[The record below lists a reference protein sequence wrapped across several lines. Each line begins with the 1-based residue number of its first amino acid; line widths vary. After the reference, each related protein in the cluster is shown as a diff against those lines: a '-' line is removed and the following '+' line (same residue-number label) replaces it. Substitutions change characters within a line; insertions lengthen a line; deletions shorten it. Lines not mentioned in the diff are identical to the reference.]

1 MNIKIYGTRSCGHCK
16 YAKNYLDGKKL
27 SYEYIDVTESGPNRD
42 EMFKIK
48 EIRSVPI
55 IIINDNVLIGFHPEK
70 IDEALGYT
78 PVDKPLASF

>member
-42 EMFKIK
+42 EMFKLK
-48 EIRSVPI
+48 
-55 IIINDNVLIGFHPEK
+55 
-70 IDEALGYT
+70 
-78 PVDKPLASF
+78 